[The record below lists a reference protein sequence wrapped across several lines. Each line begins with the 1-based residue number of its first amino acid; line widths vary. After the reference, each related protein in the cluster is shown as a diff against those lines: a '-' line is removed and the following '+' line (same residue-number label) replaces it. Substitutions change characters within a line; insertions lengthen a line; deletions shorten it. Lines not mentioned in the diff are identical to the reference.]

1 MYRKTLH
8 INLFGVSGPLVA
20 ALQGIAPLERFTHEL
35 SALDDWDDDAFLAG
49 DIVIA
54 DAALLEKAHGASRPS
69 RALKALSSQ
78 RRQQRGE
85 SFSAF
90 VIVADAGT
98 LAAWDADDYAL
109 VDAAWIAPLDET
121 RLAFEFAR
129 LQREALLASDLR
141 LTRTYL
147 DTAIDS
153 TPELIWFKDARG
165 SHLKVNDAFCATV
178 EKTKRQVEGRGHY
191 FIWDITPE
199 EYATGEYVC
208 LESEDETMEAG
219 RTCLFDE
226 QVKTKRG
233 MRQFKTYKSPL
244 FDEDGRTMGTVGIAH
259 DVTDLG
265 NIATELD
272 ILINALPFSVVIEDA
287 DGIILNANRE
297 TETYF
302 KVDRHR
308 IVGRHIKDWRR
319 IVFGDELAQQRQ
331 IHEDREFEAVIDGE
345 RKVLEMN
352 KTPIVDVFGN
362 KTGQMRIYRD
372 VTEARRL
379 EERAVMNA
387 RTDYLTGLYN
397 RRYFYEYLEERDRA
411 EPLSLVTLDL
421 DDFKDI
427 NDQYGHAVGDE
438 ALLKVGTLL
447 RQTFPEGLAIRW
459 GGDEFVVA
467 VFGERDPRELR
478 EQAEGL
484 LAKLCERS
492 TVDEHARPLTGS
504 IGIVTSDDQNFSIDE
519 LIRRSDEALYR
530 AKRAGKSQC
539 CVYGE
544 GEPAR

>member
-8 INLFGVSGPLVA
+8 INLFGVSGPLFA
-20 ALQGIAPLERFTHEL
+20 ALQSIAPLERFTHEL
-35 SALDDWDDDAFLAG
+35 RSLDDWDDDAFLAG

-178 EKTKRQVEGRGHY
+178 EKTKQQVEGRGHY
-191 FIWDITPE
+191 YIWDITPE

-219 RTCLFDE
+219 HTCLFDE

-287 DGIILNANRE
+287 DGVILNANRE

-302 KVDRHR
+302 KVDRHS
-308 IVGRHIKDWRR
+308 IIGRHIKDWRR
-319 IVFGDELAQQRQ
+319 IVFGDGLAQQREV
-331 IHEDREFEAVIDGE
+331 HEDREFEAVIGGE
-345 RKVLEMN
+345 RKVLEMS

-362 KTGQMRIYRD
+362 ETGQMRIYRD

-379 EERAVMNA
+379 EERVAMSA

-397 RRYFYEYLEERDRA
+397 RRYFYEYLEEHDRS
-411 EPLSLVTLDL
+411 EPLSLITLDL
-421 DDFKDI
+421 DDFKGI
-427 NDQYGHAVGDE
+427 NDRFGHAMGDE
-438 ALLKVGTLL
+438 ALLRVGTML
-447 RQTFPEGLAIRW
+447 RTAFPDGLAIRW

-467 VFGERDPRELR
+467 VFGKLDAGELR
-478 EQAEGL
+478 EQAEAL
-484 LAKLCERS
+484 LASLSERS
-492 TVDEHARPLTGS
+492 DADDRPLTGS
-504 IGIVTSDDQNFSIDE
+504 AGIVTSDDPNFSIDD
-519 LIRRSDEALYR
+519 LIRHSDEALYR

>member
-8 INLFGVSGPLVA
+8 INLFGVSDPLA
-20 ALQGIAPLERFTHEL
+20 ATLRGIAPFERFTHEL
-35 SALDDWDDDAFLAG
+35 VAHDAWDDDAFLAG

-54 DAALLEKAHGASRPS
+54 DAALLEKAHGAARPS
-69 RALKALSSQ
+69 RSLKALSAQ

-90 VIVADAGT
+90 VVIVDAET
-98 LAAWDADDYAL
+98 LEAWDAEDYAL
-109 VDAAWIAPLDET
+109 VDATWTAPLDEA

-129 LQREALLASDLR
+129 LQREALLASEMR
-141 LTRTYL
+141 LARTYL

-165 SHLKVNDAFCATV
+165 SHLKVNDAFCSTV
-178 EKTKRQVEGRGHY
+178 EKTKQQVEGRGHY
-191 FIWDITPE
+191 YIWDITPE

-219 RTCLFDE
+219 HTCLFDE

-308 IVGRHIKDWRR
+308 IIGRHIKDWRR
-319 IVFGDELAQQRQ
+319 IVFGDDLAQQRE
-331 IHEDREFEAVIDGE
+331 IHEDREFEAVIGDE
-345 RKVLEMN
+345 RKVLEMS
-352 KTPIVDVFGN
+352 KTPIVDVFDN

-372 VTEARRL
+372 VTEARKL
-379 EERAVMNA
+379 EERAVMSA

-397 RRYFYEYLEERDRA
+397 RRYFYEYLEERDRT
-411 EPLSLVTLDL
+411 EPLSLITLDL
-421 DDFKDI
+421 DDFKEI
-427 NDQYGHAVGDE
+427 NDRFGHAMGDE
-438 ALLKVGTLL
+438 ALLRVGTML
-447 RQTFPEGLAIRW
+447 RAAFPEGLAIRW

-467 VFGERDPRELR
+467 VFGKHDAGELR
-478 EQAEGL
+478 EQAETL
-484 LAKLCERS
+484 LASMSERS
-492 TVDEHARPLTGS
+492 KVDGYARSLTGS
-504 IGIVTSDDQNFSIDE
+504 VGIVTSDDPNFSIDD
-519 LIRRSDEALYR
+519 LIRHSDEALYR

-544 GEPAR
+544 GEPAC

>member
-20 ALQGIAPLERFTHEL
+20 ALQNIVPLERFSHEL
-35 SALDDWDDDAFLAG
+35 VALDDWDDDAFLAG

-69 RALKALSSQ
+69 RALKTLSSQ
-78 RRQQRGE
+78 RCQQRGE

-98 LAAWDADDYAL
+98 LATWDADDYAL

-141 LTRTYL
+141 LARTYL
-147 DTAIDS
+147 DTTIDS

-165 SHLKVNDAFCATV
+165 SHLKVNDAFCSTV
-178 EKTKRQVEGRGHY
+178 EKTKQQVEGRGHY
-191 FIWDITPE
+191 YIWDITPE

-308 IVGRHIKDWRR
+308 IVGWNIRDWRR
-319 IVFGDELAQQRQ
+319 IVFGDDLAQQRE
-331 IHEDREFEAVIDGE
+331 IHEDSEFEAAIDGE
-345 RKVLEMN
+345 HKVFEMN
-352 KTPIVDVFGN
+352 KTPIVDVFDN

-397 RRYFYEYLEERDRA
+397 RRYFYEYLEERDHT
-411 EPLSLVTLDL
+411 EPLSLVALDL
-421 DDFKDI
+421 DNFKDI
-427 NDQYGHAVGDE
+427 NDRYGHAVGDE
-438 ALLKVGTLL
+438 VLLKVGVLL
-447 RQTFPEGLAIRW
+447 REFFPDGLAIRW

-467 VFGERDPRELR
+467 EFGLSEICELR
-478 EQAEGL
+478 TRAEAL
-484 LAKLCERS
+484 LKKLFDDSSADKRPN
-492 TVDEHARPLTGS
+492 PLTGS
-504 IGIVTSDDQNFSIDE
+504 IGIATTKSPTLSIDE

-544 GEPAR
+544 GEPTR

>member
-1 MYRKTLH
+1 
-8 INLFGVSGPLVA
+8 
-20 ALQGIAPLERFTHEL
+20 
-35 SALDDWDDDAFLAG
+35 
-49 DIVIA
+49 
-54 DAALLEKAHGASRPS
+54 
-69 RALKALSSQ
+69 
-78 RRQQRGE
+78 
-85 SFSAF
+85 
-90 VIVADAGT
+90 
-98 LAAWDADDYAL
+98 
-109 VDAAWIAPLDET
+109 
-121 RLAFEFAR
+121 
-129 LQREALLASDLR
+129 
-141 LTRTYL
+141 
-147 DTAIDS
+147 
-153 TPELIWFKDARG
+153 
-165 SHLKVNDAFCATV
+165 
-178 EKTKRQVEGRGHY
+178 
-191 FIWDITPE
+191 
-199 EYATGEYVC
+199 
-208 LESEDETMEAG
+208 MEAG

-345 RKVLEMN
+345 RKVLEMD

-447 RQTFPEGLAIRW
+447 RKTFPEGLAIRW
-459 GGDEFVVA
+459 GGDEFGGGGVRRTSIRA
-467 VFGERDPRELR
+467 SCASRPR
-478 EQAEGL
+478 A
-484 LAKLCERS
+484 
-492 TVDEHARPLTGS
+492 
-504 IGIVTSDDQNFSIDE
+504 
-519 LIRRSDEALYR
+519 
-530 AKRAGKSQC
+530 AGK
-539 CVYGE
+539 
-544 GEPAR
+544 AA

>member
-8 INLFGVSGPLVA
+8 INLFGVSDPLVA
-20 ALQGIAPLERFTHEL
+20 ALRNIAPFDRFTHEL
-35 SALDDWDDDAFLAG
+35 NALDDWDDDAFLAA

-54 DAALLEKAHGASRPS
+54 DAALLEKAHGEARPS
-69 RALKALSSQ
+69 RALKALAAQ
-78 RRQQRGE
+78 REQQRGE

-90 VIVADAGT
+90 VVIVDADT
-98 LAAWDADDYAL
+98 LASWDADDFAL
-109 VDAAWIAPLDET
+109 VDATWIAPLDEV
-121 RLAFEFAR
+121 RFAFEFAR

-141 LTRTYL
+141 LARTYL

-165 SHLKVNDAFCATV
+165 AHLKVNDAFCTTV
-178 EKTKRQVEGRGHY
+178 EKTKQQVEGRGHY
-191 FIWDITPE
+191 YIWDITPE

-219 RTCLFDE
+219 HTCLFDE

-272 ILINALPFSVVIEDA
+272 ILINALPFSMVIEDA
-287 DGIILNANRE
+287 DGVILNANRE

-308 IVGRHIKDWRR
+308 IIGGHIKDWRR
-319 IVFGDELAQQRQ
+319 IVFGDELAQQRE
-331 IHEDREFEAVIDGE
+331 IREESEFEAVIDGE
-345 RKVLEMN
+345 RKVLEMS

-362 KTGQMRIYRD
+362 ETGQMRIYRD
-372 VTEARRL
+372 VTEARKL
-379 EERAVMNA
+379 EERAVMSA

-397 RRYFYEYLEERDRA
+397 RRYFYEYLEEHDRT

-421 DDFKDI
+421 DDFKEI
-427 NDQYGHAVGDE
+427 NDLYGHAMGDE
-438 ALLKVGTLL
+438 ALLKVSALL
-447 RQTFPEGLAIRW
+447 RTTFPDGLAIRW

-467 VFGERDPRELR
+467 VFGERGARELLA
-478 EQAEGL
+478 QAETL
-484 LAKLCERS
+484 LASMRERS
-492 TVDEHARPLTGS
+492 DADEHPLTGS
-504 IGIVTSDDQNFSIDE
+504 IGIVTSDDPNYSIDE
-519 LIRRSDEALYR
+519 LIRHSDEALYR

-544 GEPAR
+544 EGSAR